1 MPASPMSA
9 KEKIVRLLDEQP
21 ADSSFEEILRELA
34 FASMVERGLDEV
46 DQGHTLSHE
55 EVRREVE
62 SWES

>member
-1 MPASPMSA
+1 MSA
-9 KEKIVRLLDEQP
+9 KEKIVRILDEQP